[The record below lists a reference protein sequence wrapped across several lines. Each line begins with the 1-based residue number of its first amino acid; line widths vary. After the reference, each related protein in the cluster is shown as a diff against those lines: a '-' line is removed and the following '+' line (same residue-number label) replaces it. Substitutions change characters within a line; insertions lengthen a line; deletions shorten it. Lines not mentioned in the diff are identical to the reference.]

1 MSPIPRHLKAAL
13 IGSIA
18 ALTLVLPQ
26 SAVMAAAPAPD
37 KIDKAVLADLAAD
50 DKATFWVHLKGSA
63 DLSSAAKAKTK
74 TGKAEAVYR
83 AKTAFADSSQAE
95 LIKLLKA
102 AGAEY
107 TPFWIANAVRVT
119 GNSKLAATVVRTPQV
134 VRIDPVRTIKLPE
147 PIPGTSQA
155 KLNAVEWNIDRVN
168 APRVW
173 NELGTRGEGVVVA
186 NIDSGVQFDHP
197 ALAAQ
202 YRGKKADG
210 TVDHNYNWFDPARVC
225 STAAPC
231 DNNNHGTH
239 TMGTM
244 VGDDGGTNQ
253 IGVAPGAKWIA
264 AKGCESNGCSD
275 ASLLAA
281 GQWMLAP
288 TDLNGANPRP
298 DLAPDIVN
306 NSWGGLGFDPWYK
319 QIVDAWVAA
328 GIFPVFSNGNVTGA
342 GCNSSGSP
350 GQYVASYSAG
360 AFDIN
365 NAIAGFST
373 RGSGENGEIKPD
385 IAAPG
390 VNVRS
395 SVNGGGYGAISG
407 TSMAAPHVAGAAA
420 LLWSASPALDNDI
433 AATRELLD
441 RTAVDMNDTSC
452 GGTAADN
459 NVWGEGRLD
468 AFAAVQAAPVGSL
481 GALNGTVTSGGA
493 AVAGA
498 TATVAGPQSRTVTT
512 GPDGTYTLPRLLVGT
527 YQITVKKFG
536 YGDATA
542 TATVTAGQ
550 TATANVALTA
560 SPSARVSGTVI
571 SSGVPQAG
579 AEVAAAGTPASA
591 VTDAAGRYQLTLPH
605 GAYDLKVT
613 PASRCTSSQTAP
625 ITVGGDLAKDFDLPR
640 RSDAFGHVCAS
651 GAEPY
656 VAGTDK
662 LALTGDDETAAV
674 TLPFVFPL
682 YGTAY
687 SSGYI
692 STNGFVNFAGRSS
705 AAGNG
710 PLPSA
715 SSPNAGIYPYW
726 DDLILDT
733 RSGIYTAILGTAPR
747 RTFVVEW
754 RDATFY
760 DDDTLRISVSAALG
774 EDGSVR
780 FFYKDLDNARE
791 SGSGATVGIENGTGS
806 VGFEYSHD
814 ASVLSG
820 GQSLTF
826 TASRHG
832 LVGGLVTDAND
843 GGPLA
848 GATVKIGAEAQ
859 FTTGADGRF
868 YGQAPVGDHK
878 AEVSKEHYGTFVQD
892 ASVTAGALTGFDTTL
907 ATGRVTAKVDEV
919 TLVMPADAVRTGSI
933 ELTNLGSA
941 TAYTV
946 VNDPA
951 QTWLTVTPAGGA
963 LTAGASAT
971 VKADA
976 SSVGVPPGTVR
987 TGTLLIRSASGRKPE
1002 IKVTVRVVVPKH
1014 QVAVDVGG
1022 TKDVVDAVGD
1032 RWSTDRKYAA
1042 GAHGY
1047 VGTGSVRTTTRAI
1060 KGTSEQGLFK
1070 SARESMLE
1078 YRFDN
1083 VPNGTY
1089 TVELG
1094 FADLRSSRPGQRV
1107 FDVIV
1112 EDQLAVPAL
1121 DLALQVGT
1129 HTAVTRQY
1137 TVKVADGQL
1146 NVRFAKRYGNTIVN
1160 AIRIS
1165 ERPDKVLP

>member
-1 MSPIPRHLKAAL
+1 MIPRNLRTAL
-13 IGSIA
+13 IGA
-18 ALTLVLPQ
+18 ATALALLLPQ
-26 SAVMAAAPAPD
+26 SMAMAAPAPD
-37 KIDKAVLADLAAD
+37 NIDKAVLADLAAD

-63 DLSSAAKAKTK
+63 DLSSAAQVKTK
-74 TGKAEAVYR
+74 AGKAEAVYR

-102 AGAEY
+102 AGADY
-107 TPFWIANAVRVT
+107 TPFWIANAVRVN
-119 GNSKLAATVVRTPQV
+119 GNAELAARVVRTPQV
-134 VRIDPVRTIKLPE
+134 TRIAPVRTIDPPK
-147 PIPGTSQA
+147 PIPGQA
-155 KLNAVEWNIDRVN
+155 QATMNAVEWNIDRVN

-210 TVDHNYNWFDPARVC
+210 TVDHNYNWFDPAGMC

-264 AKGCESNGCSD
+264 AKGCEASGCSD

-288 TDLNGANPRP
+288 TDLDGANPRP

-306 NSWGGLGFDPWYK
+306 NSWGGPGFDPWYK
-319 QIVDAWVAA
+319 QVVDAWVAA
-328 GIFPVFSNGNVTGA
+328 GIFPVFSNGNSTNA

-360 AFDIN
+360 AFDAN

-373 RGSGENGEIKPD
+373 RGSGENGEIKPN

-390 VNVRS
+390 VSVRS
-395 SVNGGGYGAISG
+395 SVNGGGYRPMSG

-468 AFAAVQAAPVGSL
+468 AFAAVQAAPVSAF
-481 GALNGTVTSGGA
+481 GALNGTVTSGGT

-498 TATVAGPQSRTVTT
+498 TATVTGPQSRTAAT
-512 GPDGTYTLPRLLVGT
+512 GQDGTYSLPRLLPGD
-527 YQITVKKFG
+527 YRITVTKFG

-550 TATANVALTA
+550 TATANVTLTE
-560 SPSARVSGTVI
+560 SPPGSVSGTVI
-571 SSGVPQAG
+571 HAGVPAAG
-579 AEVAAAGTPASA
+579 AEVAATGTPAKT
-591 VTDAAGRYQLTLPH
+591 VTDAAGRYRLELPK
-605 GAYDLKVT
+605 GTYNLRVT
-613 PASRCTSSQTAP
+613 PVSRCASSRSAP
-625 ITVGGDLAKDFDLPR
+625 ITISGDLTKDFDLLH

-656 VAGTDK
+656 IAGTDK
-662 LALTGDDETAAV
+662 LGFGGDIAV
-674 TLPFVFPL
+674 KQVYLPFTFPM
-682 YGTAY
+682 YGEHFT
-687 SSGYI
+687 SI
-692 STNGFVNFAGRSS
+692 FVHIDGTIT
-705 AAGNG
+705 
-710 PLPSA
+710 PLG
-715 SSPNAGIYPYW
+715 SSPWVEIYPYL
-726 DDLILDT
+726 DDLVLDD
-733 RSGIYTAILGTAPR
+733 IYTATLGTAPQ
-747 RTFVVEW
+747 RTFIVEW
-754 RDATFY
+754 RNATLYHDNTARF
-760 DDDTLRISVSAALG
+760 SVSAALG
-774 EDGSVR
+774 EDGSIR
-780 FFYKDLDNARE
+780 FFYKDLDTLRE
-791 SGSGATVGIENGTGS
+791 FGKTASIGIQNFTDGTHLW
-806 VGFEYSHD
+806 YSRYLP
-814 ASVLSG
+814 ALSN

-832 LVGGLVTDAND
+832 LVSGLVTNAND
-843 GGPLA
+843 GDPLP
-848 GATVKIGAEAQ
+848 GATVKIDTMSL
-859 FTTGADGRF
+859 TTGADGRF

-892 ASVTAGALTGFDTTL
+892 VSITAGALTGFDTAL
-907 ATGRVTAKVDEV
+907 ATGRITVRSDEV
-919 TLVMPADAVRTGSI
+919 LLVMPPDAQRSGSI
-933 ELTNLGSA
+933 ELRNLGGA

-951 QTWLTVTPAGGA
+951 QTWLTATPENGDLA
-963 LTAGASAT
+963 AGASAT
-971 VKADA
+971 VKATA
-976 SSVGVPPGTVR
+976 SSAGMRPGDVR
-987 TGTLLIRSASGRKPE
+987 IGRLLIRSASARRPE
-1002 IKVTVRVVVPKH
+1002 IEITVRAIVPKH
-1014 QVAVDVGG
+1014 QVALDVGG
-1022 TKDVVDAVGD
+1022 GKDVVDTVGD
-1032 RWSTDRKYAA
+1032 RWSKDGKYTA
-1042 GAHGY
+1042 GGHGY
-1047 VGTGSVRTTTRAI
+1047 IGGSRVRTTTRAI
-1060 KGTSEQGLFK
+1060 KGTSEQELFK

-1089 TVELG
+1089 TVELA

-1107 FDVIV
+1107 FDVTV
-1112 EDQLAVPAL
+1112 EGQLAVPAL
-1121 DLALQVGT
+1121 DLALQTGT
-1129 HTAVTRQY
+1129 YTALTRQY

-1146 NVRFAKRYGNTIVN
+1146 NVHLVKRSGKTVVN
-1160 AIRIS
+1160 AIRIFD
-1165 ERPDKVLP
+1165 RPDKAVP